1 MVLHEIRETIQTE
14 GVSDQDIVVL
24 QKRINL
30 QSGMRHSFNHMDW
43 FDDMMMGATNQTA
56 NYKMQVY
63 VTNYPV
69 ILTDETFHSGTGGGM
84 GPLAGDDEVLFKATR
99 LSWSSPQR
107 FITQEFPNNFLG
119 SQPTFTFYTPHLYF
133 TVVWEND
140 LAGATI
146 DREFAMSFYAAIE
159 SVEVDSVEYGIGY
172 LREYADHQGRLL
184 RSNGVQI
191 SQAQVRGALPLWQ
204 MGGMRP
210 QIMSEPTGIV
220 LGEGW
225 FFGQAG
231 YGGAEAMD
239 ELDGIRAGLGRART
253 MVGHTDAFGDA
264 NADIPDWFKS
274 IAKPFAGI
282 TSGPVRAQQPPL
294 RHFDNGNVRMF

>member
-1 MVLHEIRETIQTE
+1 MALHEIRETIQTE
-14 GVSDQDIVVL
+14 GVTDESIVIL

-30 QSGMRHSFNHMDW
+30 RSGMRHTFNHMDW
-43 FDDMMMGATNQTA
+43 FDDMMTGATNATS
-56 NYKMQVY
+56 NFKMQVY

-69 ILTDETFHSGTGGGM
+69 QLTNEVFHSGPGGDM

-99 LSWSSPQR
+99 LSWSTPNR

-119 SQPTFTFYTPHLYF
+119 SQQTFTWYTPHLYF
-133 TVVWEND
+133 TVIWENESG
-140 LAGATI
+140 GAI
-146 DREFAMSFYAAIE
+146 DREFAMSFYAAVE
-159 SVEVDSVEYGIGY
+159 SVEVDAVEYGIGY
-172 LREYADHQGRLL
+172 LREYNNAQGRLL
-184 RSNGVQI
+184 RSNGRQI
-191 SQAQVRGALPLWQ
+191 SQAEVDGARPLWQ

-210 QIMSEPTGIV
+210 QIMSEPTGIA

-231 YGGAEAMD
+231 YGGAEEMD
-239 ELDGIRAGLGRART
+239 ELDGVRAGLARART

-264 NADIPDWFKS
+264 VDDIPDWFKA

-282 TSGPVRAQQPPL
+282 TSGPVRPQQPPL